1 MSQLIKYVHKD
12 NWLHWTFKI
21 ARLSDIAC
29 NCKSESIDHADQYL
43 DSMCKKIS
51 QKLNIYHWKALRLF
65 CNIFYKTKIEI

>member
-43 DSMCKKIS
+43 DSIV
-51 QKLNIYHWKALRLF
+51 QKNFTEAKYLPLKSI
-65 CNIFYKTKIEI
+65 